1 MSEERQEKA
10 LMYRNLRNEEGQALA
25 LANKAWALCF
35 TEKFLPVWMNGGSET
50 VEDVCVEELGTLRE
64 LDGAMYESQPI
75 PFAKMQV

>member
-1 MSEERQEKA
+1 MSEERVEKA
-10 LMYRNLRNEEGQALA
+10 LMWRNLRNEEGQALA

-35 TEKFLPVWMNGGSET
+35 TDKFLPAWMAGASEN

-64 LDGAMYESQPI
+64 LDSAMYAESPI